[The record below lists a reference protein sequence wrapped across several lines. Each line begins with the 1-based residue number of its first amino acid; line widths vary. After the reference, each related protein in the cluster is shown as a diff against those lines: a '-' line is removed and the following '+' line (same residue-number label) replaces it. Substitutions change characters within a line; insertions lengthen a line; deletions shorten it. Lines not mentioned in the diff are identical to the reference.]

1 MIPSKERVIE
11 VLKDVVY
18 FPKGSNIID
27 CDMVKELEVGEDIIR
42 FNLVLENIDDEKNRF
57 LFDSARKALKDNFGD
72 IDVDIIPTEKENML
86 SKVKNIIAVAS
97 GKGGVGKSTVSANLA
112 IA

>member
-57 LFDSARKALKDNFGD
+57 LFDSAQ
-72 IDVDIIPTEKENML
+72 PTPSPK
-86 SKVKNIIAVAS
+86 
-97 GKGGVGKSTVSANLA
+97 
-112 IA
+112 